1 MRVTLATTLVF
12 ALSTSAAQADLRY
25 TTRMEVR
32 RTPTAVPDTA
42 PELSAVLGALMPS
55 GETRIF
61 MRAQSMRIEQ
71 GNGAARTV
79 VLTRPDG
86 QFVLYPASQT
96 YLRMPALRNDAARAQ
111 PPAPLFR
118 RTGEFATI
126 LGLRAER
133 VLVTMTIA
141 FPGAPPPGVPSSM
154 TLEGELWLT
163 DAYSAEA
170 RGLQT
175 LMGAVAPKGGPEGM
189 VLRQVLRNA
198 QMGYE
203 MEMQVTELVEGPLDP
218 ALFEIPAGYRRVD
231 ELFIPDPPGR
241 GRQRLL

>member
-1 MRVTLATTLVF
+1 
-12 ALSTSAAQADLRY
+12 
-25 TTRMEVR
+25 MEVR
-32 RTPTAVPDTA
+32 RTPAAAPDTA
-42 PELSAVLGALMPS
+42 PELAAVLGALMPS

-61 MRAQSMRIEQ
+61 MRADSMRIDQ
-71 GNGAARTV
+71 GIGPARTV

-86 QFVLYPASQT
+86 QYVLYPAAQT
-96 YLRMPALRNDAARAQ
+96 YLRMPLPRNDAARTQ

-141 FPGAPPPGVPSSM
+141 FPSAPPPGVPSSM

-175 LMGAVAPKGGPEGM
+175 LMGAVALPGAPEGM
-189 VLRQVLRNA
+189 VVRQVLRNA

-203 MEMQVTELVEGPLDP
+203 MEMQVTELVEGPIDP
-218 ALFEIPAGYRRVD
+218 ALFDIPAGYRRVD
-231 ELFIPDPPGR
+231 EPLIPQPPG
-241 GRQRLL
+241 GARQRLL

>member
-1 MRVTLATTLVF
+1 MRFTLATTLLL
-12 ALSTSAAQADLRY
+12 ALLTSAVQADLRY

-42 PELSAVLGALMPS
+42 PELAAVLGALMPS
-55 GETRIF
+55 GDTRIF
-61 MRAQSMRIEQ
+61 MRADAMRIEQ
-71 GNGAARTV
+71 GIGPARTV

-96 YLRMPALRNDAARAQ
+96 YMRLPELRNDAARAQ
-111 PPAPLFR
+111 TPAPVFR

-133 VLVTMTIA
+133 VLVTMTLA
-141 FPGAPPPGVPSSM
+141 FPGIPPPGVPSSM
-154 TLEGELWLT
+154 TMEGELWLS
-163 DAYSAEA
+163 DAYSTEA

-175 LMGAVAPKGGPEGM
+175 LMGAVAPPGGPEGM

-203 MEMQVTELVEGPLDP
+203 MEMQVTELVEGPIDP
-218 ALFEIPAGYRRVD
+218 ALFELPAGYRRVD
-231 ELFIPDPPGR
+231 TPLIPEPPGR
-241 GRQRLL
+241 ARQRLL